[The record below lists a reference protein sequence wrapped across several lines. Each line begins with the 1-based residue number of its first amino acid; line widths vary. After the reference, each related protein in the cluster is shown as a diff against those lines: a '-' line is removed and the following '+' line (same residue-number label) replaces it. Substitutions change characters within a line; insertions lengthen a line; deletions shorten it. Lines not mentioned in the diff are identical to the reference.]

1 MKINIAFFTA
11 MFFFSTTAIAQYRLY
26 ESGIRKYNAKD
37 YYEAISLLSDF
48 LIKPHREK
56 KFDVDAYYWRG
67 LAAFKLNNF
76 AEAGEDL
83 KKALELNYRNK
94 GNLHW
99 FLAICYNK
107 IGAKEEA
114 LVQYDNALNL
124 LGSDKTKQSQILF
137 DRSQVYAKAG
147 LKNQAPVKTFQIML
161 IDSTGKQIRSIDSQK
176 RDNLIDIKDIPKG
189 DYVLMVVFE
198 NQIHNYRIVNQ

>member
-1 MKINIAFFTA
+1 MKSALILITLIITFNSAT
-11 MFFFSTTAIAQYRLY
+11 AQYRLY
-26 ESGIRKYNAKD
+26 ELGIEKYNAKD

-56 KFDVDAYYWRG
+56 KFDRDAYYWRG

-83 KKALELNYRNK
+83 KRALELNYRNK

-99 FLAICYNK
+99 FLAICYDK

-114 LVQYDNALNL
+114 LTQYDNALKL
-124 LGSDKTKQSQILF
+124 LGSDKTKQSQLLF
-137 DRSQVYAKAG
+137 DRSQVYANAE
-147 LKNQAPVKTFQIML
+147 LKNTTPPKGFQILL
-161 IDSTGKQIRSIDSQK
+161 IDSAGKQIRSIDSQK
-176 RDNLIDIKDIPKG
+176 RNNLIDIKDIPKG

-198 NQIHNYRIVNQ
+198 NQVHNYRIVNQ